1 MDASGSPAS
10 PVGASFSS
18 GPACIAELAYRSGP
32 AFIAGAGFSK
42 LAEFL
47 GAPDLLGCETR
58 PDIRRAISAA
68 YNRLHI
74 TPRGSSLHDANKW
87 YVRQQLPPEW
97 KR

>member
-1 MDASGSPAS
+1 MDASRSPAS
-10 PVGASFSS
+10 PVGAGFR
-18 GPACIAELAYRSGP
+18 AAQLASRGWVIERP
-32 AFIAGAGFSK
+32 GFHRRARFSK

-47 GAPDLLGCETR
+47 GAPDFLGCETR